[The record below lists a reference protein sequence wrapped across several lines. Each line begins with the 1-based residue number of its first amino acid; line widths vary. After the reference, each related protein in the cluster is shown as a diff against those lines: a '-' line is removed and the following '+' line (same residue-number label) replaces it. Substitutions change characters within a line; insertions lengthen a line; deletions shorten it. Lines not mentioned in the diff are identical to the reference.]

1 MQVQN
6 QALEKENQGLKAK
19 NQVRDR
25 DYLIGEAIVQIREVV
40 DHLQDL
46 AVQANVLSTKYES
59 VSDRGRELALLLD
72 RVKTL
77 GLRAK
82 AYL

>member
-1 MQVQN
+1 M
-6 QALEKENQGLKAK
+6 
-19 NQVRDR
+19 
-25 DYLIGEAIVQIREVV
+25 GETIVQIREVA

-46 AVQANVLSTKYES
+46 SAQANVLSTKYES
-59 VSDRGRELALLLD
+59 VSDRGLELALLLD

>member
-1 MQVQN
+1 M
-6 QALEKENQGLKAK
+6 
-19 NQVRDR
+19 
-25 DYLIGEAIVQIREVV
+25 GEAIVQIREVA

-46 AVQANVLSTKYES
+46 AMQANVLSAKYES
-59 VSDRGRELALLLD
+59 MSDRGRELALLLD

-77 GLRAK
+77 SLRAK